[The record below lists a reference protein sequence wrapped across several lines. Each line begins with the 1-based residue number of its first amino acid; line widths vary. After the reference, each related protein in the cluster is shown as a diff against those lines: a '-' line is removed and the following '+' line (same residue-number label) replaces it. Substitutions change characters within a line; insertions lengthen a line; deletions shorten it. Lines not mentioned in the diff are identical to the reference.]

1 MDKNTGNYKKYE
13 LRPLDTLER
22 KEIRSG
28 IRSRSEYNGSKI
40 SDNRRRKSIDSPCS
54 KKCIYT

>member
-28 IRSRSEYNGSKI
+28 IRRRSEYNGSKV
-40 SDNRRRKSIDSPCS
+40 SYNRRRKCIDSPS
-54 KKCIYT
+54 SEKCIYT